1 VKEDSIITLAS
12 RDELNNK
19 DEIEFL
25 FSKKLQ
31 VHKVSE
37 EFIQDLIEKIFL
49 GEKENLFEVILNKAI
64 ELKSSD
70 IHFEPQKEDIL
81 IRFRVDGVLIAITK
95 IRTEEYQKL
104 LSKIKVSGNM
114 DITEKRRPQDGKS
127 FIKINE
133 KNYDLRLST
142 I

>member
-1 VKEDSIITLAS
+1 MNILEFDISKVDISISRKLNKNKALENKSLPIMVKEDSIITLAS

-49 GEKENLFEVILNKAI
+49 GEKENLFEVILN
-64 ELKSSD
+64 
-70 IHFEPQKEDIL
+70 
-81 IRFRVDGVLIAITK
+81 
-95 IRTEEYQKL
+95 
-104 LSKIKVSGNM
+104 
-114 DITEKRRPQDGKS
+114 
-127 FIKINE
+127 
-133 KNYDLRLST
+133 
-142 I
+142 